1 MYVPIQ
7 LLSDGV
13 CQAAFIS
20 IAVVNFLINYPKHL
34 FDQLV
39 AAVMTLTSTHF
50 GIVQAIYYGLND
62 TVARIM
68 LILNAFIR
76 IGYDVK

>member
-1 MYVPIQ
+1 MYQSKYYLTVYVRLHLFQ
-7 LLSDGV
+7 LRLLT
-13 CQAAFIS
+13 
-20 IAVVNFLINYPKHL
+20 FLIDNPKHL

-50 GIVQAIYYGLND
+50 GIVRAIYYGLND

-76 IGYDVK
+76 IGYNAK